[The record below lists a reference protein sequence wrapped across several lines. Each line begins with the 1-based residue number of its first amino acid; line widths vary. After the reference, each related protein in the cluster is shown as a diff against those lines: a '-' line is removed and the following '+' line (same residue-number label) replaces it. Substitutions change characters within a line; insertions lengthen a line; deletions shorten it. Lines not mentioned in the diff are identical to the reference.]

1 MHISETEAHAM
12 TQRRTRPITAAEY
25 WRMAELGFF
34 NSERVEFIGGEIVGM
49 SPQTNWHVSSV
60 MNIQF
65 ALMAI
70 FDPQQYWVRNQ
81 ATLDLS
87 PFAVP
92 DPDVAV
98 IVGSQTNL
106 ARIRT
111 YPTTA
116 LLIVEVSETTL
127 ADDRARKASLYAAAR
142 IADYWIV
149 NLVDAVLEVR
159 RDPRV
164 DATAEF
170 GMSYG
175 SLATLQRSDDVS
187 PLAMPSARIAVDAL
201 FPF

>member
-1 MHISETEAHAM
+1 
-12 TQRRTRPITAAEY
+12 
-25 WRMAELGFF
+25 MAELGFF
-34 NSERVEFIGGEIVGM
+34 NSERVEFIAGEIVAM
-49 SPQTNWHVSSV
+49 AAQSDWH
-60 MNIQF
+60 
-65 ALMAI
+65 LMAI
-70 FDPQQYWVRNQ
+70 DLMRMQLELALGPNFYIRAQG
-81 ATLDLS
+81 TLNLA
-87 PFAVP
+87 PLGVL
-92 DPDVAV
+92 DPDIAV
-98 IVGSQTNL
+98 IAGSL
-106 ARIRT
+106 ASRFGVRT
-111 YPTTA
+111 PATTA

-127 ADDRARKASLYAAAR
+127 ADDRVRKASLYAAAG

-187 PLAMPSARIAVDAL
+187 PLAMPNSRIAVNAL